1 MAVSLY
7 LPALFAIAI
16 VVAGIIGIKSRISS
30 SIFEVAAGVILAN
43 ILGLALAPWLDFLGT
58 FGGLVLTFLAGSE
71 VEIILLRKQAKQ
83 SFGIGTMAFVAPLI
97 GVIGFLTLLTN
108 WTWEAKLAG
117 GLALTT
123 TSVAVVYA
131 VLSEYEII
139 KTPTAK
145 TIIAVTFVNDIL
157 TLIGINFI
165 QTSFNFASVAFFV
178 VLLALIPIVPRL
190 LKGVIRNFGKRAV
203 ELELRFILAILLA
216 ISFFAN
222 VANLHSVFGAFVLGL
237 IFSNSIQEHQ
247 EVLSKM
253 RTVTFTLLAPA
264 FFIRAGML
272 IALPVV
278 FANIFLV
285 LGLLG
290 TKLGSKFVGVYALCK
305 KWIPEAPMFSTMLF
319 STGLTVGT
327 IVATLGNQLGY
338 LSNDQFSI
346 IVTVVI
352 LSAVVPTL
360 IAKRFVPAK
369 V

>member
-145 TIIAVTFVNDIL
+145 TIIAVTFVNDI
-157 TLIGINFI
+157 
-165 QTSFNFASVAFFV
+165 
-178 VLLALIPIVPRL
+178 
-190 LKGVIRNFGKRAV
+190 
-203 ELELRFILAILLA
+203 
-216 ISFFAN
+216 
-222 VANLHSVFGAFVLGL
+222 
-237 IFSNSIQEHQ
+237 
-247 EVLSKM
+247 
-253 RTVTFTLLAPA
+253 
-264 FFIRAGML
+264 
-272 IALPVV
+272 
-278 FANIFLV
+278 
-285 LGLLG
+285 
-290 TKLGSKFVGVYALCK
+290 
-305 KWIPEAPMFSTMLF
+305 
-319 STGLTVGT
+319 
-327 IVATLGNQLGY
+327 
-338 LSNDQFSI
+338 
-346 IVTVVI
+346 
-352 LSAVVPTL
+352 
-360 IAKRFVPAK
+360 
-369 V
+369 